1 MITAASL
8 RERSSK
14 DLAQMAKKHGVAG
27 WHSMRKEQLIRAL
40 LQTARKKSAK
50 PQPELPRPE
59 RTELVAEIPAPPKS
73 KTNPR
78 VLEKIR
84 EDHVRREAFRDLAAR
99 TSDVK
104 KRSSGKDRMILLVR
118 DAYWLH
124 VYWEV
129 MRGSVQRAKVAL
141 GDQWHEARPTLRIL
155 NMGDDSSS
163 NAFEDVYRDIPIHG
177 GVNNWYIDIQNP
189 PGTFRAVL
197 GYQLADGRFHQISKS
212 NTVTTPLPNGQGVF
226 DNHWAD
232 VEKDYERIYSMSGGN
247 QHESGPNDLREV
259 FEEKLRR
266 PMAEPVFAR
275 FGNGVSVDKDGFPF
289 EVDAEMI
296 VYGITDPRATVNM
309 AGEPVRVRNDGSFA
323 VSFAIPDRRQVIPVV
338 ASSRDGSK
346 QRTTVLAIERNTKV
360 MEPIN
365 CESEEI

>member
-14 DLAQMAKKHGVAG
+14 DLAQMAKKHGVPG

-40 LQTARKKSAK
+40 VQMARKKAPKPLSPLDRGHIPEELTSASK
-50 PQPELPRPE
+50 
-59 RTELVAEIPAPPKS
+59 T

-78 VLEKIR
+78 VVEKIR
-84 EDHVRREAFRDLAAR
+84 EDHLRREAFRDLAAR
-99 TSDVK
+99 TPENK
-104 KRSSGKDRMILLVR
+104 KRSSTRDRMVLLVR

-129 MRGSVQRAKVAL
+129 TRGTVQRAKVAL
-141 GDQWHEARPTLRIL
+141 SSHWHEARPTLRIL
-155 NMGDDSSS
+155 NVGDDGSS
-163 NAFEDVYRDIPIHG
+163 NASEDVYRDISIHG
-177 GVNNWYIDIQNP
+177 GVNNWYVDIQNP

-197 GYQLADGRFHQISKS
+197 GYQLADGRFHQIAKS

-226 DNHWAD
+226 DNHWSD

-275 FGNGVSVDKDGFPF
+275 FGTGSTVDKEGFPF

-296 VYGITDPRATVNM
+296 VYGMTDPRATVNM

-365 CESEEI
+365 FESEEI